1 MKILI
6 LGADGMLGHQLIESY
21 RGKHETVGT
30 YRRSIHNYTDLTD
43 YLPDQCYYHIEATDF
58 ASIKQLITHV
68 KPTAVI
74 NAIGI
79 VKQRDK
85 EQEIVSSIKINSLL
99 PHQLADI
106 CQKQGT
112 RLIHISTDC
121 VFSGK
126 RGYYLESDVPD
137 AEDIYGR
144 TKLLGEVTGAGCLT
158 LRTSIIGLEL
168 SRKKSL
174 IEWFLTQKDSVQG
187 FRNAVYSGFTTIEMA
202 RIIEKILLYFPD
214 ASGLYHLSSK
224 PIDKFNL
231 LVSLNNLLGNPTTIT
246 ENVDFNCDRSL
257 SSQRFKETFN
267 YTPPEWPFMLAELAT
282 QIKSRYQ

>member
-21 RGKHETVGT
+21 RGRHETVGT
-30 YRRSIHNYTDLTD
+30 YRRSSHNYTDLID
-43 YLPDQCYYHIEATDF
+43 YLSDQCYYNIEATDF

-99 PHQLADI
+99 PHQLAGI
-106 CQKQGT
+106 CQKQGS

-126 RGYYLESDVPD
+126 RGCYLESDVPD

-144 TKLLGEVTGAGCLT
+144 TKLLGEVMGAGCLT

-168 SRKKSL
+168 SRKKKL
-174 IEWFLTQKDSVQG
+174 N
-187 FRNAVYSGFTTIEMA
+187 RM
-202 RIIEKILLYFPD
+202 
-214 ASGLYHLSSK
+214 
-224 PIDKFNL
+224 
-231 LVSLNNLLGNPTTIT
+231 VSYTKRLCP
-246 ENVDFNCDRSL
+246 
-257 SSQRFKETFN
+257 RF
-267 YTPPEWPFMLAELAT
+267 
-282 QIKSRYQ
+282 

>member
-30 YRRSIHNYTDLTD
+30 YRRSSHNYTDVTD
-43 YLPDQCYYHIEATDF
+43 YLPDQCYYNIEATDF

-106 CQKQGT
+106 CQKQGS

-174 IEWFLTQKDSVQG
+174 IEWYLTQKDSVQG

-224 PIDKFNL
+224 SIDKFNL
-231 LVSLNNLLGNPTTIT
+231 LVSLNNLLGNPIAIT

>member
-30 YRRSIHNYTDLTD
+30 YRRSVQNYSDSKK
-43 YLPDQCYYHIEATDF
+43 YLSDQSYYNIEAADF
-58 ASIKQLITHV
+58 ASIENVIFNV

-79 VKQRDK
+79 VNQGD
-85 EQEIVSSIKINSLL
+85 EEEEIVSSIKINSLF
-99 PHQLADI
+99 PHQLANF
-106 CQKQGT
+106 CQKQRT

-126 RGYYLESDVPD
+126 LGYYLESNLPD
-137 AEDIYGR
+137 NGEVYGR

-174 IEWFLTQKDSVQG
+174 IEWYLKQKDTIQG
-187 FRNAVYSGFTTIEMA
+187 FRNAVYSGLTTIEMA
-202 RIIEKILLYFPD
+202 RIIEMILLNFPG

-224 PIDKFNL
+224 PINKYEL
-231 LVSLNNLLGNPTTIT
+231 LFSLNNLLEKPIRIT
-246 ENVDFNCDRSL
+246 ENIDFKCDRSL
-257 SSQRFKETFN
+257 SSQRFRTDFD
-267 YTPPEWPFMLAELAT
+267 YTPPEWHFMLAELAT
-282 QIKSRYQ
+282 QIKNRYQ

>member
-21 RGKHETVGT
+21 RGKHQTVGT
-30 YRRSIHNYTDLTD
+30 YRRSSHSYINFTNYLS
-43 YLPDQCYYHIEATDF
+43 DQCYYNIEATDS
-58 ASIKQLITHV
+58 ASIGNLISQV
-68 KPTAVI
+68 EPTVVI

-99 PHQLADI
+99 PHQLADL

-126 RGYYLESDVPD
+126 RGCYLESDVPD

-144 TKLLGEVTGAGCLT
+144 TKILGEVTGTGCLT

-174 IEWFLTQKDSVQG
+174 IEWYLTQKDSIQG
-187 FRNAVYSGFTTIEMA
+187 FRNAIYSGFTTIEMA

-231 LVSLNNLLGNPTTIT
+231 LVNLSNLLGNPITIT

-267 YTPPEWPFMLAELAT
+267 YTPPEWPFMLAELAS
-282 QIKSRYQ
+282 QIKSRY